1 MAKHGS
7 IVDRRAADAVADVV
21 SRHLDAARRAL
32 RRADA
37 GGLHAFRV
45 ALRRARTAL
54 KAHRRWVPDVR
65 RKDRRRLRRL
75 ARGTNAGRD
84 ADVLLPLLSRL
95 ARDLPA
101 AERPDATA
109 LRRRLRRA
117 RHAETQAVDDLRD
130 GLRRAAR
137 PIRRR
142 LRAAARSGSRPSFG
156 EALGELLAADAA
168 TLAAELATL
177 ATSDAPAAL
186 HAARLTVKRV
196 RYLLEPVRR
205 DVPGAGA
212 AVADL
217 QRLQTRLGELHDLD
231 VLGELLRSEI
241 GTAHDAPAGLLS
253 LDRLLAV
260 RRAEMVRRL
269 REDWVRERAPALA
282 DAVAALAHR
291 LVPSRSEPVA
301 APGARSRS
309 LGSGS

>member
-1 MAKHGS
+1 MSKHGS
-7 IVDRRAADAVADVV
+7 LVDRPVADAVADVV
-21 SRHLDAARRAL
+21 SRQLDAARRAL

-54 KAHRRWVPDVR
+54 KAYRRWVPDVR

-84 ADVLLPLLSRL
+84 ADVLLPLLSRI

-101 AERPDATA
+101 AERRDATA

-117 RHAETQAVDDLRD
+117 RHAETPPADDLRD

-137 PIRRR
+137 PLRRR
-142 LRAAARSGSRPSFG
+142 LRAAARSESGSFG
-156 EALGELLAADAA
+156 DALGELLAADAA
-168 TLAAELATL
+168 TLAGELATL
-177 ATSDAPAAL
+177 STSDAPAAI

-205 DVPGAGA
+205 DIAGAGA

-231 VLGELLRSEI
+231 VLGGVLRSEI
-241 GTAHDAPAGLLS
+241 GTAHDAPPGLLS

-260 RRAEMVRRL
+260 RRADLIRRL
-269 REDWVRERAPALA
+269 REEWLRERAPSLT
-282 DAVAALAHR
+282 DAVAALAHG
-291 LVPSRSEPVA
+291 LAPSRGEPAA
-301 APGARSRS
+301 APGA
-309 LGSGS
+309 